1 MRRSA
6 LRTALHNAPVGTIRA
21 NSSKLSARGRR
32 ERRVIWGLFVGVTLA
47 FVLYSFYEEWQQRW
61 LNKKR
66 LADMRKNFKA
76 SRSPF

>member
-1 MRRSA
+1 
-6 LRTALHNAPVGTIRA
+6 
-21 NSSKLSARGRR
+21 
-32 ERRVIWGLFVGVTLA
+32 LA

-76 SRSPF
+76 ARHFDVTKGQCSDDRDGLS